1 MASPIITTGSV
12 FEDGGASLMAR
23 VVGNNA
29 VNIVQADITSISRT
43 VFVGTTISTAVTV
56 PVVATVI
63 FDTLQTDA
71 RWAVDS
77 TGYNF
82 REDVLAAVFPDGD
95 VIYRVEYQFTP
106 ASGQVFW
113 VVFDCLSVN
122 VRTS

>member
-1 MASPIITTGSV
+1 MASPIITKGSV

-23 VVGNNA
+23 VVGNA
-29 VNIVQADITSISRT
+29 GVVILQADITSISRA
-43 VFVGTTISTAVTV
+43 VYVGTTLQATTA
-56 PVVATVI
+56 PVVATVV

-82 REDVLAAVFPDGD
+82 RDDVAASVFADGD
-95 VIYRVEYQFTP
+95 VIYRVEYKFTP
-106 ASGQVFW
+106 ASGEAFW
-113 VVFDCLSVN
+113 VVFDCLTVN

>member
-1 MASPIITTGSV
+1 MALPIITKASV

-23 VVGNNA
+23 VVGNA
-29 VNIVQADITSISRT
+29 GANIVQADITSISRAVYIDST
-43 VFVGTTISTAVTV
+43 LQATTA
-56 PVVATVI
+56 PVVATVV

-82 REDVLAAVFPDGD
+82 RQDVAASVFADGD
-95 VIYRVEYQFTP
+95 TIYRVEYKFTP
-106 ASGQVFW
+106 ASGEVFW
-113 VVFDCLSVN
+113 VVFDCLTVN